1 MRLNYKITAAALA
14 LLMVSGGA
22 FAQVKRKPVVSPKNK
37 PAGVER
43 KHISPAAANNLP
55 VDPDVII
62 GKLPNGL
69 TYYVRKNTQPQKR
82 AELFLVNKVGSV
94 LETDDQQGLAH
105 FTEHM
110 AFNGTRDFPKND
122 LVNFLQKSGVRFGA
136 DLNAYTSFDETVY
149 QLPLPTD
156 SVAVFEK
163 GFNILANWAAYVTF
177 DPKEIDDE
185 RGVVLGEKLANGK
198 NAQERLSN
206 QTYPVLLN
214 NSRYAQRIPI
224 GKEDILKSFKPE
236 TIKSFY
242 HDWYRP
248 DLQAVIAV
256 GDFDPDRVVELI
268 KRNFSSLQNP
278 ANEKPRTVYSVPP
291 TPGTVVKIATD
302 KEFPY
307 TLAEIIVKHPETT
320 VRTSSDLLQSI
331 RVQLFNQMLNDR
343 MSELTQKPTP
353 PFIFG
358 QSTYAPF
365 IGRQDA
371 FTTIAVAKPGGLE
384 TAIKAAVA
392 ETERVRK
399 FGFTLTELERAKQ
412 TALAGIDNA
421 FRERDKTPSSNF
433 VGQYQQNFINGEA
446 VPGISFEYNFY
457 LNNINKITLAELN
470 AMAGKFVSDQNRVVI
485 VEGPESEKDK
495 LPNEKTILDWISN
508 AGKDV
513 TAYVDNTTD
522 KPLLAELPKAG
533 KITDVKA
540 DSLIG
545 TTTFTLSNGIKV
557 ILKPTKFKNDQV
569 LINGYSFGGTS
580 LASDE
585 DYTSAE
591 MAGGIIGSSGIADFT
606 QIQLNKILSAKNL
619 SVSPYIS
626 DVAQGITASTTPKD
640 FETAMQLIY
649 LYFTNPRKDADV
661 WEANINQT
669 SALIANRGL
678 NPGSVFQDTIS
689 ATLNNHN
696 FREMVVTPERLK
708 KATLDKAYS
717 FYKERFADASGFTF
731 TFIGNFDVEVLKPYI
746 EAYLASLPST
756 NKKETYKNLNIV
768 PPAGQITKTVNKGIG
783 DKATVQM
790 VLSGPYEYNDANNMQ
805 IDALEEI
812 LQIRLLERLREKDGG
827 TYAPGVRAS
836 YKKIPNSRYS
846 FNISFT
852 CAPADVD
859 RLIAD
864 ALDEINK
871 LRQNGAAQADIDK
884 FVAEDAR
891 STQVQMKENIFW
903 AGYLGAAAQNQENPD
918 NILKHVSN
926 LGNVTPQSTKEAANK
941 YLSGNNL
948 IKFILLPE
956 KAAEPEKK

>member
-1 MRLNYKITAAALA
+1 MKLNYKISVAALA
-14 LLMVSGGA
+14 LLIASGGA
-22 FAQVKRKPVVSPKNK
+22 FAQVKKKPVPSPKNK
-37 PAGVER
+37 PATAEQKRVVNTN
-43 KHISPAAANNLP
+43 AAVLP
-55 VDPDVII
+55 VDPEVII

-69 TYYVRKNTQPQKR
+69 TYYVRKNTEPKNR
-82 AELFLVNKVGSV
+82 AELYLVNKVGSV

-122 LVNFLQKSGVRFGA
+122 MVSFLQKSGVKFGA

-163 GFNILANWAAYVTF
+163 GFNILANWAAYQTF
-177 DPKEIDDE
+177 DPKEIDAE

-214 NSRYAQRIPI
+214 NSRYALRIPI
-224 GKEDILKSFKPE
+224 GKEDILKTFKPE
-236 TIKSFY
+236 AIKSFY

-248 DLQAVIAV
+248 DLQAIIAV
-256 GDFDPDRVVELI
+256 GDFDPERVVELI

-278 ANEKPRTVYSVPP
+278 ANEKPRTIYSVPP

-307 TLAEIIVKHPETT
+307 TLAEIIVKHPQTIIKT
-320 VRTSSDLLQSI
+320 AADFMQSI
-331 RVQLFNQMLNDR
+331 RIQLFNQMLNDR
-343 MSELTQKPTP
+343 ISELSQKPTP
-353 PFIFG
+353 PFVYG
-358 QSTYAPF
+358 QSSYGAF

-392 ETERVRK
+392 ETERVRR

-412 TALAGIDNA
+412 SALLGIDNA
-421 FRERDKTPSSNF
+421 YRERDKTTSANF
-433 VGQYQQNFINGEA
+433 VGEYQQNFITGDA
-446 VPGISFEYNFY
+446 IPGLSFEYNFY
-457 LNNINKITLAELN
+457 VNNINKISLEQMN
-470 AMAGKFVSDQNRVVI
+470 ALAGKFVSDQNRVIVI
-485 VEGPESEKDK
+485 EAPDNEKDK
-495 LPNEKTILDWISN
+495 LPNEKTILDWISS
-508 AGKDV
+508 AGKGV
-513 TAYVDNTTD
+513 TAYVDNTSD
-522 KPLLAELPKAG
+522 KPLLDKRPTAG
-533 KITDVKA
+533 KVTETKA

-557 ILKPTKFKNDQV
+557 ILKPTQFKNDQV

-580 LASDE
+580 LASDD

-591 MAGGIIGSSGIADFT
+591 LAGGIIGSSGIADFT
-606 QIQLNKILSAKNL
+606 QIQLNKILSGKNV
-619 SVSPYIS
+619 SVAPYIS
-626 DVAQGITASTTPKD
+626 NVAQGITAGTTPKD

-649 LYFTNPRKDADV
+649 LYFTQPRKDADV
-661 WEANINQT
+661 WQANISQT
-669 SALIANRGL
+669 NALLANRGL

-689 ATLNNHN
+689 STLNNHN
-696 FREMVVTPERLK
+696 FREMVVTPERLN
-708 KATLDKAYS
+708 KASLDKAYS
-717 FYKERFADASGFTF
+717 FYKDRFADAGSFVFTF
-731 TFIGNFDVEVLKPYI
+731 VGNFDVNVLKPYI
-746 EAYLASLPST
+746 EAYLGSLPST
-756 NKKETYKNLNIV
+756 NRKETYKNLNIF

-783 DKATVQM
+783 EKSSVQL
-790 VLSGPYEYNDANNMQ
+790 VFSGAYDYNDASNIQ

-812 LQIRLLERLREKDGG
+812 LQIRLLDRLREKDGG
-827 TYAPGVRAS
+827 TYAPGVRAN

-846 FNISFT
+846 FTISFE

-859 RLIAD
+859 KLTSD
-864 ALDEINK
+864 ALDEVNK
-871 LRQNGAAQADIDK
+871 LRQTGALQADIDK
-884 FVAEDAR
+884 FIAEEAR
-891 STQVQMKENIFW
+891 STQVQLKENVFW
-903 AGYLGAAAQNQENPD
+903 AGYLGAASQNQDDPD
-918 NILKHVSN
+918 AILRHVSN
-926 LGNVTPQSTKEAANK
+926 LSNITTQSTKDAASK

-956 KAAEPEKK
+956 KK

>member
-1 MRLNYKITAAALA
+1 MNLNYKISVAALA
-14 LLMVSGGA
+14 LLIASGGA
-22 FAQVKRKPVVSPKNK
+22 FAQVKKKPVTSPKSK
-37 PAGVER
+37 PAGVEQKR
-43 KHISPAAANNLP
+43 VVSNNILP
-55 VDPDVII
+55 VDPNVII

-69 TYYVRKNTQPQKR
+69 TYYVRKNTEPKNR
-82 AELFLVNKVGSV
+82 AELYLVNKVGSV
-94 LETDDQQGLAH
+94 LEADNQQGLAH

-122 LVNFLQKSGVRFGA
+122 LVSFLQKSGVKFGA

-149 QLPLPTD
+149 QLPMPTD

-163 GFNILANWAAYVTF
+163 GFNILANWAAYQTF
-177 DPKEIDDE
+177 DPKEIDAE

-206 QTYPVLLN
+206 QTFPVLLN
-214 NSRYAQRIPI
+214 NSRYALRIPI
-224 GKEDILKSFKPE
+224 GKEDILKTFTPE

-256 GDFDPDRVVELI
+256 GDFDPARVVELI

-278 ANEKPRTVYSVPP
+278 AGEKPRTIYSVPA

-320 VRTSSDLLQSI
+320 VKTTADFMQSI

-343 MSELTQKPTP
+343 ISELTQKPTP
-353 PFIFG
+353 PFVYG
-358 QSTYAPF
+358 QSSYGAF

-392 ETERVRK
+392 ETERVRR

-412 TALAGIDNA
+412 GALVNIDNA
-421 FRERDKTPSSNF
+421 YRERDKTRSSNF
-433 VGQYQQNFINGEA
+433 VGEYQQNFITGDA
-446 VPGISFEYNFY
+446 IPGLSYEYNFY
-457 LNNINKITLAELN
+457 VNNINRISLN
-470 AMAGKFVSDQNRVVI
+470 EMNALAGKFVSDQNRVVVI
-485 VEGPESEKDK
+485 EAPDNEKDK
-495 LPNEKTILDWISN
+495 LPNEKTILDWIAT

-513 TAYVDNTTD
+513 TAYIDNTTD
-522 KPLLAELPKAG
+522 KPLLDKLPTAG
-533 KITDVKA
+533 KVTDSKT

-545 TTTFTLSNGIKV
+545 ITTLTLSNGIKV
-557 ILKPTKFKNDQV
+557 ILKPTQFKNDQV

-580 LASDE
+580 LASDD

-591 MAGGIIGSSGIADFT
+591 LSGGIIGQSGIRDFT
-606 QIQLNKILSAKNL
+606 QIQLNKMLSGKNV

-626 DVAQGITASTTPKD
+626 DVAQGITANTTPKD

-649 LYFTNPRKDADV
+649 LYFTQPRKDADV
-661 WEANINQT
+661 WQANISQT
-669 SALIANRGL
+669 NALLVNRSL
-678 NPGSVFQDTIS
+678 SPGSVFQDTIS

-696 FREMVVTPERLK
+696 FREMVTTAERLN

-717 FYKERFADASGFTF
+717 FYKDRFADASSYVFTF
-731 TFIGNFDVEVLKPYI
+731 VGNFDVEVLKPYI
-746 EAYLASLPST
+746 EAYLGSLPST

-768 PPAGQITKTVNKGIG
+768 PPAGQITKIVNKGIG
-783 DKATVQM
+783 DKGSVQL
-790 VLSGPYEYNDANNMQ
+790 VFNGPYEYNDANNIQ

-812 LQIRLLERLREKDGG
+812 LQIRLLDRLRETDGG
-827 TYAPGVRAS
+827 TYAPGVRAN

-846 FNISFT
+846 FTITFT
-852 CAPADVD
+852 CAPADAD
-859 RLIAD
+859 KLTND
-864 ALDEINK
+864 ALDEVNK
-871 LRQNGAAQADIDK
+871 LKQSGAAQADINK
-884 FVAEDAR
+884 FVAEEAR
-891 STQVQMKENIFW
+891 STQVQLKANVFW
-903 AGYLGAAAQNQENPD
+903 AGYLGASSQNQENPD
-918 NILKHVSN
+918 AILNHVNS
-926 LGNVTPQSTKEAANK
+926 LSGITPQSTKDAANK
-941 YLSGNNL
+941 YFGNNL
-948 IKFILLPE
+948 IKFIFLPE
-956 KAAEPEKK
+956 KKQ